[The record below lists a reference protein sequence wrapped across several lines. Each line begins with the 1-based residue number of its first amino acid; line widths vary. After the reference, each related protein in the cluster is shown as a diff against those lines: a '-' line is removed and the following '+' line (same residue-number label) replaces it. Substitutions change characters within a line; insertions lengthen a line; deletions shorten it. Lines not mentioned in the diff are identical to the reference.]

1 MCIIS
6 QLVTF
11 YILAVFMEKFAVK
24 HPISLCVGG
33 KDIFC
38 FKQQFKHHKVSNATL
53 QVEIHEVQPSKC
65 FLITKKKQL
74 FCEAAPSIL
83 PGFYISMVP
92 F

>member
-1 MCIIS
+1 
-6 QLVTF
+6 
-11 YILAVFMEKFAVK
+11 MEKFAVK

-65 FLITKKKQL
+65 FLITKKSSCFAKQL
-74 FCEAAPSIL
+74 QA
-83 PGFYISMVP
+83 FYQDFI
-92 F
+92 